1 MFARTGRIRSGE
13 EGPYAPG
20 GTFDRLAR
28 AHGSRESARRR
39 GAATLRHLQ
48 GAGLTNLGP
57 TTGAPMERG
66 PDALG
71 YSIMA
76 GDVKGLIGHME
87 RLRVAPPPP
96 DPGPPGRGFS
106 APGRQPPPHGPK
118 HGDRGGRGPPAGRA
132 HGPAPPSPR

>member
-20 GTFDRLAR
+20 GTFDRVTR

-87 RLRVAPPPP
+87 RLGVATAAEVVPETFEVRLRAGAAATDTVLSSPPTV
-96 DPGPPGRGFS
+96 G
-106 APGRQPPPHGPK
+106 A
-118 HGDRGGRGPPAGRA
+118 RA
-132 HGPAPPSPR
+132 RT